1 MRRQISVPT
10 ILAAAVLAV
19 LAAGAPAYGQ
29 EPDADALR
37 RQMKLPRPPGVELA
51 ARGPLV
57 APAIAIGVP
66 TAYGADWGDVFVG
79 VGFQSRTRLRDDVD
93 GGAVAGIGLGDARR
107 LVGLEVA
114 VSQFGTF
121 RSCCRGSLSL
131 KLHRAL
137 PSLDASVAVGW
148 ENVTGWG
155 SMEGEELFTDGGESF
170 YGAATKVFLLSRTNP
185 FRTLTTTLGVGNG
198 RFRTESDIL
207 EDFEEDGIEDNT
219 TVNVFGSA
227 AWRFADRFSAIG
239 SWTGQDLAA
248 GLSVVPLG
256 DVPIVGTVAFTDLT
270 TEPRFIVGL
279 AYGLG
284 FTGTF

>member
-1 MRRQISVPT
+1 MRRQIWKPT
-10 ILAAAVLAV
+10 ILAVAALAA
-19 LAAGAPAYGQ
+19 LAAGAPANGQ
-29 EPDADALR
+29 EPDADDLR
-37 RQMKLPRPPGVELA
+37 RQMRLPRPPGVELA

-66 TAYGADWGDVFVG
+66 TAYGADWGDVFAG
-79 VGFQSRTRLRDDVD
+79 VGFQARTRFRDDVD
-93 GGAVAGIGLGDARR
+93 GGAVVGIGLGDARK

-114 VSQFGTF
+114 VAQFGTF

-137 PSLDASVAVGW
+137 PTLDASVAVGW

-155 SMEGEELFTDGGESF
+155 HMEGEELFTDGGESF
-170 YGAATKVFLLSRTNP
+170 YGAATKVFALSRTNP
-185 FRTLTTTLGVGNG
+185 FRTFTATLGVGNG

-207 EDFEEDGIEDNT
+207 EDFEADGDEDNT

-248 GLSVVPLG
+248 GLSAVPFDNVPLVATAAFA
-256 DVPIVGTVAFTDLT
+256 DVT
-270 TEPRFIVGL
+270 TEPRFIAGL
-279 AYGLG
+279 AYGFG